1 MQPAIDHTPHKG
13 SRSSRWLKAGLKI
26 AVTAVCLWYV
36 SGKIDLHTAG
46 KALAGAKWGWLIPAL
61 LLFIASKWVSAWRLN
76 IYFRN
81 IGLRLPESGNLRL
94 YWLGMF
100 YNLFLPGSISGDAYK
115 VILLSRRFKTP
126 YKLTTSA
133 VLLDRFSGLLGLGVW
148 LALAGWWALPSLHL
162 NILLSAG
169 ALLAIGA
176 LWFVIQRWWKVFRPG
191 FISTFGLGLG
201 VQALQVLSVI
211 CIMAAL
217 RLPLKEPAYIFLFL
231 LSSVASVL
239 PLTVGGIGIR
249 ELVFLEGSRYF
260 GLSNETAVLISLVFY
275 LITLLTSA
283 AGAFY
288 IFRDPLTQKK
298 DPAVAG
304 P

>member
-1 MQPAIDHTPHKG
+1 MEQTPEKG
-13 SRSSRWLKAGLKI
+13 SRHSRWLKAGLKI
-26 AVTAVCLWYV
+26 AVTVVCLWYV
-36 SGKIDLHTAG
+36 SGKIDFPAAG
-46 KALAGAKWGWLIPAL
+46 RALAKANGVWLIPAL

-81 IGLRLPESGNLRL
+81 IGLRLPEAANLRL

-115 VILLSRRFKTP
+115 VILLSRRYQTP

-148 LALAGWWALPSLHL
+148 LALAGWWALPWLKL

-176 LWFVIQRWWKVFRPG
+176 LWFIVQRWWKVFRPG

-217 RLPLKEPAYIFLFL
+217 GLPLNQPAYLFLFL

-249 ELVFLEGSRYF
+249 ELVFLEGSRFF
-260 GLSNETAVLISLVFY
+260 GLSNESAVLISLVFY

-283 AGAFY
+283 AGAY
-288 IFRDPLTQKK
+288 YMFRDPLIQKK
-298 DPAVAG
+298 DPAVTG